1 MSRPSSAT
9 QAGFSAVKLLI
20 TLFVGFLFISMGF
33 QLYSVMINRGNNQGD
48 LAIANTYVKT
58 ALEAATNFMYPPDQP
73 YACPT
78 APAQYTQ
85 FAYTLDGNTYDAR
98 IYCPN
103 PTDLPNL
110 RMMTLYYKYKTAE
123 AVDARYFL
131 QQ

>member
-1 MSRPSSAT
+1 MTQRSSAI
-9 QAGFSAVKLLI
+9 QAGFSAVELLI
-20 TLFVGFLFISMGF
+20 TLFIGFLFISMGF
-33 QLYSVMINRGNNQGD
+33 QLYTVMINRGNNQGD

-58 ALEAATNFMYPPDQP
+58 ALEAATNYMDGPATYN
-73 YACPT
+73 CPT
-78 APAQYTQ
+78 APAPYTQ
-85 FAYTLDGNTYDAR
+85 FTYTLDGNTYDAR

-103 PTDLPNL
+103 QADLPNL